1 MTLAPKPDNATAK
14 KARIDEV
21 QQLVRE
27 AEAGARR
34 GKGEQDALLLQA
46 ILTRD
51 GAVALA
57 SNMYGNFRI
66 KEGSYYG
73 YSD

>member
-14 KARIDEV
+14 KRGLTKSSNWSGKQKLV
-21 QQLVRE
+21 LVR
-27 AEAGARR
+27 
-34 GKGEQDALLLQA
+34 GKVEQDALLVQA
-46 ILTRD
+46 ILTGD
-51 GAVALA
+51 GVVALA